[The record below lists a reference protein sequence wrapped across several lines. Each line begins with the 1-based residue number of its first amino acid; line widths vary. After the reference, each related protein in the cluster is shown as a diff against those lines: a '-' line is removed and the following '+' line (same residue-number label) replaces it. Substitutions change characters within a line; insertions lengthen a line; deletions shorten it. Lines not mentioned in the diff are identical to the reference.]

1 MSVKPN
7 LAKRTTKRSSA
18 GLQRLS
24 CTPWRLGSLSS
35 PGSVESGRSDSAL
48 YSSESFGRPTAGS
61 RAGFRCGIKLAGVG
75 IRSRLQ
81 RELRLYR
88 LRGETANGSPPQF
101 LIMGGRHAVVNAGQR
116 ISTQSRAARM
126 HGSLSDRDSAKICRR
141 VRLLGRGRAGELKR
155 ANIEGRP
162 FRTRHTVEVGADS
175 GVDSGVDCRA
185 AGDEPQVQRSG
196 VRKLRVGVHVAGEEL
211 REDTAAKEQVVRSG
225 DIRRIRGGSEVRLTG
240 QQKEDVVFHR
250 YGDGAIGSG
259 GHPSGVQTPARAAVV
274 QSVVGDLN
282 CGTEARKRASVS
294 APQDS
299 DAGIVGKLSSG
310 VRAQSGAVDDVVV
323 SLDLALGGVHGG
335 EVDPIAAGVVDQVV
349 MNREIELV
357 EARARP
363 VGAGVELQGAAA
375 AAVGDDGVP
384 ADLDMV
390 RVGGEIHAV
399 IKLLIRRSQVVDT
412 RIVDIVAEKLNE
424 QSRVAVSAGGGAVAI
439 PAGNIIPDDAP
450 ILCANHLY
458 RAVAGPKRQPSDDP
472 PGPGP
477 SRNRWRID
485 RPLRSCI
492 RAKRH
497 GRARVGD
504 NRLGQA
510 RSPATTQVE
519 DSAKVVDGRGVD
531 AVHEVERIAR
541 SQGVFAFCRG
551 FKWRGESSG
560 IGVAARRRDEI
571 D

>member
-7 LAKRTTKRSSA
+7 LAKRTTRRSSA
-18 GLQRLS
+18 VLQRLS
-24 CTPWRLGSLSS
+24 WTPWRLGSLSS

-48 YSSESFGRPTAGS
+48 YSPESFGRPTAGS

-88 LRGETANGSPPQF
+88 LRDETANGSPPQF
-101 LIMGGRHAVVNAGQR
+101 LIMGGRHAGVNAGRR
-116 ISTQSRAARM
+116 ISTQPLARM
-126 HGSLSDRDSAKICRR
+126 YGSLSDRDSAKICRR
-141 VRLLGRGRAGELKR
+141 VRLLGRGRTGELKR

-162 FRTRHTVEVGADS
+162 FRTRHTVEVGVDS
-175 GVDSGVDCRA
+175 GVDSGVDCGA
-185 AGDEPQVQRSG
+185 AGEEPQVQRCG

-211 REDTAAKEQVVRSG
+211 RAGSGAKEQVVRSG

-250 YGDGAIGSG
+250 YGDGAICCR

-274 QSVVGDLN
+274 QSVVGDLH

-363 VGAGVELQGAAA
+363 VGAGV
-375 AAVGDDGVP
+375 
-384 ADLDMV
+384 
-390 RVGGEIHAV
+390 
-399 IKLLIRRSQVVDT
+399 
-412 RIVDIVAEKLNE
+412 
-424 QSRVAVSAGGGAVAI
+424 
-439 PAGNIIPDDAP
+439 
-450 ILCANHLY
+450 
-458 RAVAGPKRQPSDDP
+458 
-472 PGPGP
+472 
-477 SRNRWRID
+477 
-485 RPLRSCI
+485 
-492 RAKRH
+492 
-497 GRARVGD
+497 
-504 NRLGQA
+504 
-510 RSPATTQVE
+510 
-519 DSAKVVDGRGVD
+519 
-531 AVHEVERIAR
+531 
-541 SQGVFAFCRG
+541 
-551 FKWRGESSG
+551 
-560 IGVAARRRDEI
+560 
-571 D
+571 